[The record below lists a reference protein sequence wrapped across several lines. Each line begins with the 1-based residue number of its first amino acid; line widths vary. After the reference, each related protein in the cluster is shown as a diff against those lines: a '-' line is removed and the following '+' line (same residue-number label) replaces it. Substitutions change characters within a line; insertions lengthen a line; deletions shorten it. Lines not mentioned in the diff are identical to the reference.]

1 MSSLGFSIQ
10 PLFLRFSSIF
20 SLISPFHFQMP
31 IMLFNPKK
39 FLPHLVVILL
49 FVVAAL
55 AYFNPVLQGKKIFQS
70 DIVQYN
76 GMAKQQNDFRK
87 VTGEESYW
95 TDAAF
100 GGMPTYQ
107 LGAKYPNNYIK
118 QLDLAIRFLPR
129 PADYLFL
136 YFIGMYVLLLVL
148 KVDYKLAF
156 LGALA
161 FGFSTYLII
170 ILGVGHNS
178 KAHAIAYMPL
188 VLSGIFLTFQRKY
201 LYGFLLL
208 TVSMA
213 LELVANHFQMTYYL
227 MLLVV
232 IIGIVYLIDAFRK
245 KLLPHYFKSVGIMI
259 GAVVI
264 ALGLNATNILAT
276 KEYADTSTR
285 GNTGLTINVDGSPK
299 KNNSGLDYDYI
310 TEYSYGKLESFN
322 LFIPR
327 FMGGSSSES
336 FPENSETSETLIRM
350 GASPQDVNQIL
361 NQIPMYWGDQSFVGA
376 PAYVG
381 AIVIFLAVLALF
393 LIRGRL
399 KWWVVSGFVLT
410 LLLSWGKNFSGLT
423 EFFINYVPMYD
434 KFRAVSSIQVI
445 IELLLPILAVVGLHQ
460 FFNKQ
465 EREKERTK
473 ALLWST
479 GIVGGISIVF
489 LLFKTSLFDFAS
501 PYDGY
506 FREEMGLPFVEAVRA
521 DRMAL
526 FTSDTLRSL
535 IFVLLTAVVLWFT
548 IKGTLKKGFAIA
560 ALSVLILVDLVGVDR
575 RYVNEEDF
583 VQARVMDQ
591 PFQENG
597 ADIQILED
605 EDHFRVYDA
614 TTNAFNSA
622 RASYFHNALGG
633 YHAAKPGRMQ
643 ELFEFY
649 ISQGN
654 VGILNMMNVR
664 YIIVQ
669 NKNGGPVAQRNP
681 YANGDSWFV
690 ENVLPAENANDEI
703 RLLDSLDTK
712 KTAVINKEF
721 LSKIPN
727 QKIERDSSAT
737 IDLFSYSPNHLVYE
751 TSSKTPQLAVFS
763 EVYYPKGWNAYINGQ
778 PAEYFRANYV
788 LRAMVIPEGNNK
800 IEFKFEPKVIQ
811 TGSTISLISAILFFL
826 ILLSGLYYI
835 FRKKEIKD

>member
-1 MSSLGFSIQ
+1 MQ
-10 PLFLRFSSIF
+10 
-20 SLISPFHFQMP
+20 
-31 IMLFNPKK
+31 FNLKT

-49 FVVAAL
+49 FIVAAL
-55 AYFNPVLQGKKIFQS
+55 AYFNPVLQGKRIFQS

-87 VTGEESYW
+87 ATGEETFW

-107 LGAKYPNNYIK
+107 LGAKYPHNYIK

-136 YFIGMYVLLLVL
+136 YLIGMYILLIVL

-170 ILGVGHNS
+170 ILGVGHNA

-188 VLSGIFLTFQRKY
+188 VLSGIFLTFRGEY
-201 LYGFLLL
+201 LCGFLLL

-232 IIGIVYLIDAFRK
+232 IIGVVYLIDAYNK
-245 KLLPHYFKSVGIMI
+245 KMIPQYFKAVGIMMV
-259 GAVVI
+259 AVLI

-285 GNTGLTINVDGSPK
+285 GNTGLSINADGSPK
-299 KNNSGLDYDYI
+299 DNNSGLDFDYI

-327 FMGGSSSES
+327 FMGGSSSEA
-336 FPENSETSETLIRM
+336 FPDDSKTVESLMRM
-350 GASPQDVNQIL
+350 GATSQDVNQIMG
-361 NQIPMYWGDQSFVGA
+361 QIPMYWGDQTFVGA

-393 LIRGRL
+393 LIRGRF
-399 KWWVVSGFVLT
+399 KWWTVSAFILT

-445 IELLLPILAVVGLHQ
+445 IELVLPILAVVGLHK
-460 FFNKQ
+460 FFSND

-479 GIVGGISIVF
+479 GIVGGIAVVF
-489 LLFKTSLFDFAS
+489 LLLKSSLFDFAS
-501 PYDGY
+501 PYDSY
-506 FREEMGLPFVEAVRA
+506 FREELGLPFVEAVRE

-526 FTSDTLRSL
+526 FTSDTIRSL
-535 IFVLLTAVVLWFT
+535 IFVLLTAGVLWFF
-548 IKGTLKKGFAIA
+548 IKGTFKKGLAIA
-560 ALSVLILVDLVGVDR
+560 VISILILVDLVGVDR

-591 PFQENG
+591 PFQKNG

-614 TTNAFNSA
+614 TSNAFNSA

-649 ISQGN
+649 ISKGDI
-654 VGILNMMNVR
+654 GILNMMNVR

-681 YANGDSWFV
+681 YANGNSWFV

-712 KTAVINKEF
+712 KTAVINKEY

-727 QKIERDSSAT
+727 QKIQRDSSAT
-737 IDLFSYSPNHLVYE
+737 IELFSYKPNHLVYE
-751 TSSKTPQLAVFS
+751 ASTKTPQLVVFS
-763 EVYYPKGWNAYINGQ
+763 EVYYPKGWNAYINGK
-778 PAEYFRANYV
+778 PVEYFPADYV

-811 TGSTISLISAILFFL
+811 TGSMISLVSSIVFLL
-826 ILLSGLYYI
+826 ILLSGLY
-835 FRKKEIKD
+835 FVFQKKKTDE